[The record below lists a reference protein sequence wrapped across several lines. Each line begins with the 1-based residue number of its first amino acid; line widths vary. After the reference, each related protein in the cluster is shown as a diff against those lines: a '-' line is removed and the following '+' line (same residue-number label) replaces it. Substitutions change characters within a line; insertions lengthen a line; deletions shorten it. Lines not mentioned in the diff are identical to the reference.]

1 MGDLYFD
8 VLPNDVR
15 ALIFTYGNHYDISV
29 YDQEIWKMPCF
40 KFIYEYKLFWQ
51 IMWRR
56 DISSIIEPPAI
67 EEIKKIHFI
76 VLGNYS
82 SYDGHSR
89 HDLIPQKLWNYECN
103 LLQYLT
109 KNGYDI
115 CILKCVSLFDS
126 SHKAENFT
134 ASIAACYGHKKIIE
148 DMMKLGAS
156 DYDHIFGNAAGGGYI
171 DIMELMIQ
179 KGLVNRQ
186 EALNSAL
193 GNAAFHGQEQVVDL
207 LINLGATDYYF
218 ALYGAVMEQRISVI
232 KKLIRLPMIDRDRTL
247 LYEAVKTHNPEIMKL
262 LVNSPI
268 KFDRGNY
275 KFAYVYAKSE
285 GSDDMVKLLEPYQ

>member
-1 MGDLYFD
+1 MSYLYFD
-8 VLPNDVR
+8 VLPHDIR
-15 ALIFTYGNHYDISV
+15 ALTFTYGDHYDIST

-51 IMWRR
+51 VIWRR
-56 DISSIIEPPAI
+56 DISSIIDAPSL
-67 EEIKKIHFI
+67 EEIKTIHFI

-82 SYDGHSR
+82 NYDGYSR
-89 HDLIPQKLWNYECN
+89 YDLIPQKMWNSDIN
-103 LLQYLT
+103 LLQYLA

-115 CILKCVSLFDS
+115 CILKCINFFDS
-126 SHKAENFT
+126 SYKGENFA

-171 DIMELMIQ
+171 DIMELMMQ
-179 KGLVNRQ
+179 KGLVNRL

-193 GNAAFHGQEQVVDL
+193 GNAAFHGQDQVVS
-207 LINLGATDYYF
+207 LILELGATDYYF
-218 ALYGAVMEQRISVI
+218 ALYGAVMEQRISII
-232 KKLIRLPMIDRDRTL
+232 KKLICLPMVDKDRTL

-268 KFDRGNY
+268 KFERGNY

-285 GSDDMVKLLEPYQ
+285 GNDDMMKLLEPYQ